1 MKKRDEEKEKDP
13 YALKDIFVDM
23 EMDLVLSFKR
33 NLIKHHTDEINK
45 GFSWEMWQV
54 AMLRNIEEYRKENQ
68 QIIGKYRPAVK
79 AAVDDVLN
87 YKYEEGQ
94 RNVEKQTRRT
104 KQNQTQEPET
114 GQIDMDHGSFS
125 LPENDRNTGKVGNTP
140 PKETQFFGMNKKK
153 LNALISSTQKDM
165 EDVSQ
170 AVYRKMDDVYRQ
182 TIYKAVIQLNSGAI
196 SLNKA
201 IDKATEEFLGKG
213 IDSVVYK
220 NGRHVNIAT
229 YAEMALRT
237 ASQRATFLGEGTKRD
252 EYGNH
257 LIVVST
263 HPNCCKLCYPWQGQ
277 ILIDDVFSHPS
288 EEYIVKYRR
297 KYKLLSVAM
306 KAGLLHPN
314 CRHTLATW
322 FEGISRLPKIYDEEE
337 ANKEYQAEQKQR
349 TLENAIRKAKR
360 QKAGATDKENKDKA
374 TKKVL
379 ALQKQLR
386 QHLKAHPEL
395 KRNPYREK
403 IHGTSK
409 KIISEL
415 DNFDETTLQGVDK
428 RTILEVDKAL
438 TKLYQEYPSLKG
450 IVSDVKVIDKGTA
463 VAELDIQ
470 NDGIKVT
477 LGINK
482 NLTPENAALLCKRMY
497 DQYKWTKK
505 PGIEGIIRHEMG
517 HILNYDYYVRKNG
530 LKYGIPYSDATLQK
544 LIDDLEK
551 NQFATELRRETFKKL
566 GIADT
571 DENVA
576 NYFSSYAKRKSM
588 TKNGEFFAEAFSD
601 YSDTNAKFIFME
613 LLKERMK

>member
-1 MKKRDEEKEKDP
+1 MKKRDEEKDS

-33 NLIKHHTDEINK
+33 NLTKHHTDEINK

-68 QIIGKYRPAVK
+68 KIIGKYRPAVK
-79 AAVDDVLN
+79 AVVDDVLN

-94 RNVEKQTRRT
+94 RNVEKQAKRT
-104 KQNQTQEPET
+104 KQNQSQEPET

-125 LPENDRNTGKVGNTP
+125 LPENERNTGKVGNTP

-165 EDVSQ
+165 EDVCQ
-170 AVYRKMDDVYRQ
+170 AVYRKMNDVYRQ
-182 TIYKAVIQLNSGAI
+182 TIYKAVIQLNSGSI

-252 EYGNH
+252 EYGNY

-277 ILIDDVFSHPS
+277 ILIDDVFSHPNDD
-288 EEYIVKYRR
+288 YIVEYKG

-306 KAGLLHPN
+306 KAGLLHPQ

-337 ANKEYQAEQKQR
+337 ANKEYHAEQKQR
-349 TLENAIRKAKR
+349 ALENAIRKAKR
-360 QKAGATDKENKDKA
+360 QKAGSTDQENKDKA

-386 QHLKAHPEL
+386 EHLKAHPEL
-395 KRNPYREK
+395 KRNLYREK
-403 IHGTSK
+403 MEPIIAKLGSGKNNDPVESNGKYVETIDMKDVDKFIEKYENEIKDYPIEHAYIIHDDGKVMHYVGTK
-409 KIISEL
+409 KGVSIPTTGIKNAIIL
-415 DNFDETTLQGVDK
+415 HNHPIDPDIDANCFGADDFGYLQTCGLKINKLRATYDNFRYE
-428 RTILEVDKAL
+428 
-438 TKLYQEYPSLKG
+438 
-450 IVSDVKVIDKGTA
+450 VKVLKDLSQISFSEYRNKGSEMIDIT
-463 VAELDIQ
+463 VDFI
-470 NDGIKVT
+470 DMD
-477 LGINK
+477 
-482 NLTPENAALLCKRMY
+482 ENAYRLLAKEGY
-497 DQYKWTKK
+497 IEFTKTK
-505 PGIEGIIRHEMG
+505 
-517 HILNYDYYVRKNG
+517 
-530 LKYGIPYSDATLQK
+530 
-544 LIDDLEK
+544 
-551 NQFATELRRETFKKL
+551 TET
-566 GIADT
+566 
-571 DENVA
+571 
-576 NYFSSYAKRKSM
+576 
-588 TKNGEFFAEAFSD
+588 
-601 YSDTNAKFIFME
+601 
-613 LLKERMK
+613 

>member
-1 MKKRDEEKEKDP
+1 MKKRDEEKDP

-33 NLIKHHTDEINK
+33 NLTKHHTDEINK

-79 AAVDDVLN
+79 AVVDDVLN

-94 RNVEKQTRRT
+94 RNVEKQAKRT
-104 KQNQTQEPET
+104 KQSKTQEPET

-125 LPENDRNTGKVGNTP
+125 LPENERNTGKVGNTP

-165 EDVSQ
+165 EDVCQ
-170 AVYRKMDDVYRQ
+170 AVYRKMNDVYRQ

-237 ASQRATFLGEGTKRD
+237 ASQRATFLGEGSKRD
-252 EYGNH
+252 EYGNY

-277 ILIDDVFSHPS
+277 ILIDDVFSHPNDD
-288 EEYIVKYRR
+288 YISKYKG
-297 KYKLLSVAM
+297 KYKLLSSAM
-306 KAGLLHPN
+306 KAGLSHPN

-337 ANKEYQAEQKQR
+337 ANKEYHAEQKQR
-349 TLENAIRKAKR
+349 ALENAIRKAKR
-360 QKAGATDKENKDKA
+360 QKAGAMDKENKDKA

-386 QHLKAHPEL
+386 EHLKAHPEL

-403 IHGTSK
+403 KETAIEETIIAKEDDGLNVKKFKNIPSESK
-409 KIISEL
+409 FPKE
-415 DNFDETTLQGVDK
+415 FDYPEPKKTNINNTKSKLLENGK
-428 RTILEVDKAL
+428 RTGNEYVSINDFVTGKELSKIHTDNKPSSSTPSWKMIRILRSSPDNSITFVHNHPKSTSFSVADVLMMAKAKSIKEIIALGHDGTEYYISINKSDK
-438 TKLYQEYPSLKG
+438 
-450 IVSDVKVIDKGTA
+450 IVLSIASNIEIFKNDVQNRRKSYRDKGYSPSEA
-463 VAELDIQ
+463 KHIVWEEIANER
-470 NDGIKVT
+470 GWSY
-477 LGINK
+477 G
-482 NLTPENAALLCKRMY
+482 KRS
-497 DQYKWTKK
+497 K
-505 PGIEGIIRHEMG
+505 
-517 HILNYDYYVRKNG
+517 
-530 LKYGIPYSDATLQK
+530 
-544 LIDDLEK
+544 
-551 NQFATELRRETFKKL
+551 
-566 GIADT
+566 
-571 DENVA
+571 
-576 NYFSSYAKRKSM
+576 
-588 TKNGEFFAEAFSD
+588 
-601 YSDTNAKFIFME
+601 
-613 LLKERMK
+613 